1 MAAKDFD
8 LARALGAE
16 PAINPAPVAV
26 ATTASVTGQP
36 GQKLTGGMANL
47 AAGGNEALASTLG
60 MPVDLATGALN
71 LPARAINA
79 VAGTNLPMITN
90 PVGGQNWWESA
101 MGLIGADPRNV
112 AADGQGDRLI
122 RGIGAGAVGA
132 MLPMAPAR
140 AVASGALGAGELAQG
155 VASALGSG
163 SMAGNAAMGAT
174 SGYIGQAAE
183 DATTDPR
190 WKPLANMLG
199 QVAGGAGAAL
209 TGAGLSGAYRAAT
222 GAAGR
227 LAETL
232 PIGAKTSLLDDTG
245 APVIGTDGQP
255 VMMTQ
260 GQAQAATRGVA
271 QAAGM
276 SAPDLAA
283 SIPTEAPAVLGD
295 RPTVGQLTGNMRVLG
310 LERKLKTL
318 NREPFNEREASNN
331 TARTAALADLSHPD
345 TQGDA
350 AGQFFVNTL
359 QKIDEAGAAREAAAG
374 RAAQAATSGLGGTA
388 SAAELGQAMRGH
400 VEQRFAPVMQT
411 ADRAAQEAERRVG
424 ATVAA
429 VGGERVGTP
438 AATASEQ
445 IGAETRA
452 ALDEA
457 HRADDARIARLFD
470 AVDPDKKLALSLQNY
485 RAAAKQMRDEIL
497 PGGSG
502 GVSPSEEAVISA
514 AEKAPRV
521 QTFAWVQQE
530 RKAINNYAAMAR
542 RAGDNNAARRLET
555 VRRGLDADIDAAV
568 ADQVRQEAPF
578 VVSGQILEGQSM
590 LGRLAEAANAPQVG
604 SHVFTPSGQRVEVS
618 YRLADAS
625 KLTTSH
631 TADMRVNPD
640 FPPELQPRDRT
651 KIHSEQQINSIAND
665 LQPGQLGAS
674 ASVNEGAPI
683 IGPDGVVESG
693 NGRMLAIRRAYAQNG
708 ESAERYRVWL
718 QSQGYNTEGMAEP
731 VLVRQRETPLTPEQ
745 RARFTE
751 DAAAPTGLTLSAGE
765 QAAVDARRMSDDTLM
780 LYRGGDSH
788 EAENRDFVRAF
799 ATDVTAP
806 GQANNFFTSEGGISL
821 DGQRRVQAALL
832 SNAYQNPD
840 LVSSLI
846 ESGDPSIKAFGGALM
861 DAAGPVGRLEAA
873 IRAGDANA
881 ANSVSGDLVAA
892 AQMVADARRRRI
904 SLGELVAQQDAFA
917 KRNPEAENL
926 LRAAY
931 GDNFDQRLSR
941 ARLADILTE
950 YARIAG
956 QQGAGPGMFGD
967 ALTREQILSRAI
979 EKYGTNAQR
988 TSAAADAGRSGEKVA
1003 SGIRNGEIGSEAQR
1017 LGDGA
1022 AGAAPSGGGGG
1033 GKGRRAVGGGVQAET
1048 VGDRPQMRVMPDLA
1062 LEPNLTQSDR
1072 DAMRLANSEFAKHQ
1086 GIFAEGA
1093 IADILEKNPRNGGRF
1108 EMPDARVV
1116 EKLFPGGTMEAKNA
1130 HALVAAV
1137 GQERASQVAGD
1148 ALAFNLRSYAARDGA
1163 FDSKRLSDWMARH
1176 SEALT
1181 VFPELRQ
1188 RFGTLQRAQ
1197 QTLDGIRDAR
1207 AQLEKLNPIKLG
1219 STNADVAAQYWRPGP
1234 QGTEAVQRFARDAG
1248 PQAAQ
1253 VLHDA
1258 AASSLRQSF
1267 KNGEFSETT
1276 FQSWKK
1282 SFGPALA
1289 ELPADVRA
1297 KFDTFASAQRDL
1309 AEAAAAR
1316 KAAVDEYQKGVA
1328 QFYLGKDPQKAV
1340 ESVMGSANP
1349 QLNALRLMQATAGD
1363 KAAQD
1368 GIRKNVADWLIA
1380 KTKSTAEAGT
1390 TGDKK
1395 IAGGVFQRTISNPK
1409 IAAALERVFTPDQM
1423 EAIRAVGASIAR
1435 QDRSINATA
1444 IAGSPGTAADLHAVG
1459 SHGNSSFVDLFL
1471 GAGLG
1476 EAAAHLSGAGGV
1488 VGTAMGAAGV
1498 AGAHALRMMRAD
1510 GLTTVQDI
1518 QRAIV
1523 LNPELARV
1531 MLAKV
1536 PVSENVPIMRKLSAA
1551 LANLATSGVSRNANG
1566 DPRP

>member
-8 LARALGAE
+8 LAKALGAE
-16 PAINPAPVAV
+16 PAPNPAPAAASAAV
-26 ATTASVTGQP
+26 PTPGQP
-36 GQKLTGGMANL
+36 GQKLSGGMANL
-47 AAGGNEALASTLG
+47 AAGGNEALAGFLG
-60 MPVDLATGALN
+60 SPVDLATGALN

-79 VAGTNLPMITN
+79 VAGTSLPMITN
-90 PVGGQNWWESA
+90 PMGGQNWWESA

-112 AADGQGDRLI
+112 VADGQGDRLI

-132 MLPMAPAR
+132 VLPGAPAR
-140 AVASGALGAGELAQG
+140 EIAAGALGAGELARG

-163 SMAGNAAMGAT
+163 SMAGNAALGAT
-174 SGYIGQAAE
+174 SGYIGQAAD

-209 TGAGLSGAYRAAT
+209 TGAGLTGAYRAAT

-232 PIGAKTSLLDDTG
+232 PIGAKTPLLDDTG

-359 QKIDEAGAAREAAAG
+359 QKIDEAGAAREAAAAQ
-374 RAAQAATSGLGGTA
+374 AAQAATSGLGGTA

-411 ADRAAQEAERRVG
+411 ADRAVQEAERRVG
-424 ATVAA
+424 ATAA
-429 VGGERVGTP
+429 SVGGERVGTP

-452 ALDEA
+452 ALDKA
-457 HRADDARIARLFD
+457 HQDDDARITRLFD
-470 AVDPDKKLALSLQNY
+470 AVDPDKKLALSLQSY
-485 RAAAKQMRDEIL
+485 RAAAKQMRDDIL

-502 GVSPSEEAVISA
+502 GLSPSEEAVISA
-514 AEKAPRV
+514 AEKAPPV

-530 RKAINNYAAMAR
+530 RRNINNHVAMAR
-542 RAGDNNAARRLET
+542 RAGDNNAARRLDT

-578 VVSGQILEGQSM
+578 VVSGQIPAEKSM
-590 LGRLAEAANAPQVG
+590 LGRLAAEAASWRQ
-604 SHVFTPSGQRVEVS
+604 
-618 YRLADAS
+618 
-625 KLTTSH
+625 
-631 TADMRVNPD
+631 
-640 FPPELQPRDRT
+640 
-651 KIHSEQQINSIAND
+651 
-665 LQPGQLGAS
+665 
-674 ASVNEGAPI
+674 
-683 IGPDGVVESG
+683 
-693 NGRMLAIRRAYAQNG
+693 RRAS
-708 ESAERYRVWL
+708 E
-718 QSQGYNTEGMAEP
+718 
-731 VLVRQRETPLTPEQ
+731 
-745 RARFTE
+745 
-751 DAAAPTGLTLSAGE
+751 AAA
-765 QAAVDARRMSDDTLM
+765 
-780 LYRGGDSH
+780 
-788 EAENRDFVRAF
+788 
-799 ATDVTAP
+799 
-806 GQANNFFTSEGGISL
+806 
-821 DGQRRVQAALL
+821 
-832 SNAYQNPD
+832 
-840 LVSSLI
+840 
-846 ESGDPSIKAFGGALM
+846 
-861 DAAGPVGRLEAA
+861 
-873 IRAGDANA
+873 
-881 ANSVSGDLVAA
+881 
-892 AQMVADARRRRI
+892 
-904 SLGELVAQQDAFA
+904 
-917 KRNPEAENL
+917 
-926 LRAAY
+926 
-931 GDNFDQRLSR
+931 
-941 ARLADILTE
+941 
-950 YARIAG
+950 
-956 QQGAGPGMFGD
+956 
-967 ALTREQILSRAI
+967 
-979 EKYGTNAQR
+979 
-988 TSAAADAGRSGEKVA
+988 
-1003 SGIRNGEIGSEAQR
+1003 
-1017 LGDGA
+1017 
-1022 AGAAPSGGGGG
+1022 SGGGEPGAGYTPPGG
-1033 GKGRRAVGGGVQAET
+1033 TPGLPELGGTAGSGSPRPGNATVNSGVAVGQA
-1048 VGDRPQMRVMPDLA
+1048 DQQLA
-1062 LEPNLTQSDR
+1062 PNLAQSDR
-1072 DAMRLANSEFAKHQ
+1072 AAMRLANSEFAKHQ

-1137 GQERASQVAGD
+1137 GQERASQVAGH

-1176 SEALT
+1176 TEALT

-1207 AQLEKLNPIKLG
+1207 AQLEKLNPIKPG

-1234 QGTEAVQRFARDAG
+1234 QGTEAVQRFARDTG

-1267 KNGEFSETT
+1267 KNGEFSEAT

-1309 AEAAAAR
+1309 AESAAAR

-1368 GIRKNVADWLIA
+1368 SIRKNVADWLIA

-1390 TGDKK
+1390 TDDKK

-1444 IAGSPGTAADLHAVG
+1444 IAGSPGTAADLHAAG
-1459 SHGNSSFVDLFL
+1459 GHGNSSFVDLFL

-1498 AGAHALRMMRAD
+1498 AGAHALRMMRAA

-1518 QRAIV
+1518 QRAIL

-1536 PVSENVPIMRKLSAA
+1536 PTSENVPIMRKLSAA
-1551 LANLATSGVSRNANG
+1551 LATLATSGVSRNANG